1 MSKCGVADQPGG
13 PVLFSVVKGWVVHR
27 VYAVF
32 SARVID
38 PELYLH
44 LFTLLGV
51 TLIDRLIGCFLAR
64 LLLQD
69 GAGSI
74 TAVQQPKPST
84 GIRPP
89 FALEPTTIH
98 STSIVSYRIVSYR
111 TSPAQARFSSRSIQ
125 HATRATISPF
135 LHSILPR
142 RHGSRQQRHSVGRK
156 RIDRQT
162 DRPTEKEAEKK
173 SGEETKEERRK
184 KRTYEDPSR

>member
-1 MSKCGVADQPGG
+1 
-13 PVLFSVVKGWVVHR
+13 

-38 PELYLH
+38 HKLYLH

-74 TAVQQPKPST
+74 TAVQHPKPST

-98 STSIVSYRIVSYR
+98 STSVVSYRVVSYA
-111 TSPAQARFSSRSIQ
+111 PGSSALQLEIY
-125 HATRATISPF
+125 ATRHEGNDQPLPSFHPSPTTRLTTTAT
-135 LHSILPR
+135 LGR
-142 RHGSRQQRHSVGRK
+142 AKENRQT
-156 RIDRQT
+156 DRQT